1 MTWPPPSEMRLAEQE
16 VIWVTATKSGAYP
29 ATGGQSGKEMLN
41 ELLKIVE
48 SHFPTITNPRGIF
61 EKT

>member
-1 MTWPPPSEMRLAEQE
+1 MT
-16 VIWVTATKSGAYP
+16 TTKSGVCT
-29 ATGGQSGKEMLN
+29 ATTGQCGKEKLN
-41 ELLKIVE
+41 ELLKITE